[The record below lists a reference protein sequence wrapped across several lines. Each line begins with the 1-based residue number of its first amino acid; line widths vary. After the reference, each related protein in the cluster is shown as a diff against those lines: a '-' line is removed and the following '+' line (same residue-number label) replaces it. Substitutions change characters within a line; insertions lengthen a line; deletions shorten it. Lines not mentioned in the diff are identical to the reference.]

1 MLPLSKNHYL
11 SKSTVYVDIL
21 LNQFPKHINVQTFS
35 QHECIIRFYRR
46 AFSLNPVPRN
56 WCNNAPFSSSM
67 GEEPEMFQSLDVSRP
82 TYWPFTRHTATGISQ
97 AEIGFFTPSFFLYV
111 PAFSSVWKSGKRTRS
126 HFRPLGVVW
135 PTIIIFR
142 DKCTRFMWSNFG
154 KLYSYSH
161 PQLSYTSWGGEKNE
175 EKYDQLVIKCPKKP
189 LDLMR
194 NKLQ

>member
-97 AEIGFFTPSFFLYV
+97 AEIGFFTPSFFLYSGFFFSLEIGKEDTS
-111 PAFSSVWKSGKRTRS
+111 AFSPPRRCLTYNHNFPGQMHTIYVIQFRKTLHCS
-126 HFRPLGVVW
+126 HFELGWREKWRKIW
-135 PTIIIFR
+135 PS
-142 DKCTRFMWSNFG
+142 CHN
-154 KLYSYSH
+154 
-161 PQLSYTSWGGEKNE
+161 LSPENYFHSAEK
-175 EKYDQLVIKCPKKP
+175 V
-189 LDLMR
+189 
-194 NKLQ
+194 